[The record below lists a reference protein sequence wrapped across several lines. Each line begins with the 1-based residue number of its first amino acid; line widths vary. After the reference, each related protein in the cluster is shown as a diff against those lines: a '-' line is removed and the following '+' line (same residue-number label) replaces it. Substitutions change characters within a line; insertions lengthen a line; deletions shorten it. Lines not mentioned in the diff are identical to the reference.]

1 MDDEGRMTRSRA
13 ACPVPGW
20 RRPDGF
26 GEKKR
31 IPAMLVPL
39 LYVNR
44 QNRVAARGYFIW
56 GDQAVAAAAKVEVFY
71 TFTPRCQDASR
82 TRPAGSGNG
91 LFVPLIERE
100 RHSGA
105 SRRIRRYFAAPAP
118 AAAAT
123 PSCCPV
129 PPLAPIAPMI
139 LPFTV
144 MGTPPSEAIG
154 GAGKVVK
161 AVFPAAN
168 WSANI
173 LVGRRY
179 MAAVRALPW
188 EISAD
193 AIWVPSIFSK

>member
-1 MDDEGRMTRSRA
+1 MGKVGLRLADILCDVSRRRALRRKTRVSMDLRLGARPVSQSRA
-13 ACPVPGW
+13 
-20 RRPDGF
+20 
-26 GEKKR
+26 
-31 IPAMLVPL
+31 PALAL
-39 LYVNR
+39 
-44 QNRVAARGYFIW
+44 A
-56 GDQAVAAAAKVEVFY
+56 
-71 TFTPRCQDASR
+71 
-82 TRPAGSGNG
+82 
-91 LFVPLIERE
+91 
-100 RHSGA
+100 
-105 SRRIRRYFAAPAP
+105 YFAALAP

-139 LPFTV
+139 LPLTV
-144 MGTPPSEAIG
+144 IGTPPSEAIG

-161 AVFPAAN
+161 AVLPAAY
-168 WSANI
+168 WSAKI

>member
-1 MDDEGRMTRSRA
+1 MPGRVADAAGRLRQWAIRA
-13 ACPVPGW
+13 A
-20 RRPDGF
+20 D
-26 GEKKR
+26 
-31 IPAMLVPL
+31 
-39 LYVNR
+39 
-44 QNRVAARGYFIW
+44 
-56 GDQAVAAAAKVEVFY
+56 
-71 TFTPRCQDASR
+71 R
-82 TRPAGSGNG
+82 TRATQRCLTSNPG
-91 LFVPLIERE
+91 
-100 RHSGA
+100 
-105 SRRIRRYFAAPAP
+105 YFAAPAP

-123 PSCCPV
+123 PPCCPV

>member
-1 MDDEGRMTRSRA
+1 MTRSRA

-20 RRPDGF
+20 RRGDVF

-31 IPAMLVPL
+31 IPAMLVPP
-39 LYVNR
+39 LYENR
-44 QNRVAARGYFIW
+44 QRRVAARGDFMRGVSRPPARAGKLLVLYSVMTN
-56 GDQAVAAAAKVEVFY
+56 G
-71 TFTPRCQDASR
+71 QDGAR
-82 TRPAGSGNG
+82 GLPQWYRRPVCTGRGRARMPGPMPGEPMPG
-91 LFVPLIERE
+91 
-100 RHSGA
+100 
-105 SRRIRRYFAAPAP
+105 RYFAAPAP

-144 MGTPPSEAIG
+144 IGTPPSEAIG
-154 GAGKVVK
+154 ATGKVVK
-161 AVFPAAN
+161 AVLPAAN

-193 AIWVPSIFSK
+193 AIW